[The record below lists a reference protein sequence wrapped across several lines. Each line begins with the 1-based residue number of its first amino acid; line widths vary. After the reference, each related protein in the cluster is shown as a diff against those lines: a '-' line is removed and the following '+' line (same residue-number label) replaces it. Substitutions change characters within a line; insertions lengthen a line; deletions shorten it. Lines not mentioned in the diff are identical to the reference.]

1 MSDAEEVSSISTG
14 FWHQGD
20 RIIHHAETDMIF
32 SQVCL
37 DRLIKQLQVSS
48 FIQCQFKTDVIS
60 GHKYIFIHYKMPI
73 IEMLSKEARRLFW
86 NTTLSQSSIL
96 SSSLVTVERNKP
108 LSTSSRTR
116 TRLRM
121 SSHVPRLAGF
131 REDQSPWTYYVKFW
145 SFLNFMN
152 IMDY

>member
-1 MSDAEEVSSISTG
+1 MSDAEEVSSITTG

-37 DRLIKQLQVSS
+37 DRLIKQHQVSS
-48 FIQCQFKTDVIS
+48 FIQCQFKTDVLS
-60 GHKYIFIHYKMPI
+60 GHKYIFIYYKMPI
-73 IEMLSKEARRLFW
+73 IETLSKEAGRLFW
-86 NTTLSQSSIL
+86 ITTLSQSSIL
-96 SSSLVTVERNKP
+96 SSSLVTVERNKS
-108 LSTSSRTR
+108 LLTSIR

-121 SSHVPRLAGF
+121 FSHVPRLAGF
-131 REDQSPWTYYVKFW
+131 REDQSPCTYYVRFW
-145 SFLNFMN
+145 SFLKFMN